1 MTNEKWLKYRKAM
14 LKVEKTSELI
24 QTVLKLQEVV
34 SKKLTVW
41 VKEET
46 NAWKKTCRCFFF
58 FNVCRLSNMARI
70 VP

>member
-34 SKKLTVW
+34 SKKLTVGKGRDKCVEENLW
-41 VKEET
+41 V
-46 NAWKKTCRCFFF
+46 FFF
-58 FNVCRLSNMARI
+58 F
-70 VP
+70 